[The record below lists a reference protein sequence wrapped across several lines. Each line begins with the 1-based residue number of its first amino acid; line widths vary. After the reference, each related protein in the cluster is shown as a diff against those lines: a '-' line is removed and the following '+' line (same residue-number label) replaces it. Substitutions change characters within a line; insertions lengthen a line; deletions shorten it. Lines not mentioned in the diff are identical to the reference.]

1 MSEFEIK
8 DNLDN
13 SFKKMKCILKLPKI
27 YSYDN
32 FDIKQNKQIILL
44 KHLPKIKKSSF
55 ITELNEETNF
65 RHNKNAFSYDFNVNR
80 KKIEFKSRNI
90 NKSILFQDYTKKNM
104 LKQLNLKTLSIDL
117 DNTNRD
123 KIYQIFSSFRTATF
137 EGEKQL
143 FNEIKEENE
152 KYINNY
158 KDFYKKKFAKKIK
171 LKPIK
176 IKFGNSK
183 NKISEKLKKRAKCYL
198 NYLKENNIHEINI
211 TSEKMEEAENNLNN
225 FYNKVKKKT
234 EKEFDKIYKEEI
246 FT

>member
-1 MSEFEIK
+1 MEEFEIK
-8 DNLDN
+8 DNLYN
-13 SFKKMKCILKLPKI
+13 SPKKTKYILKLPKI
-27 YSYDN
+27 YSYDK

-152 KYINNY
+152 KYKNKIW
-158 KDFYKKKFAKKIK
+158 KFKKENIRKFKKKIK
-171 LKPIK
+171 ML
-176 IKFGNSK
+176 F
-183 NKISEKLKKRAKCYL
+183 KLFKR
-198 NYLKENNIHEINI
+198 E
-211 TSEKMEEAENNLNN
+211 
-225 FYNKVKKKT
+225 
-234 EKEFDKIYKEEI
+234 
-246 FT
+246 

>member
-1 MSEFEIK
+1 MSELEIK
-8 DNLDN
+8 DNLEN

-32 FDIKQNKQIILL
+32 FDIKQNKQIIIL

-65 RHNKNAFSYDFNVNR
+65 KHNKNAFSYDFN
-80 KKIEFKSRNI
+80 KKIINIKSRNI
-90 NKSILFQDYTKKNM
+90 NKGLLFEDYSNKNI
-104 LKQLNLKTLSIDL
+104 LKQLDLKTLSIDL
-117 DNTNRD
+117 NNTNRE
-123 KIYQIFSSFRTATF
+123 KNNQIFSSFRTATF

-246 FT
+246 FV

>member
-44 KHLPKIKKSSF
+44 KRLPKIKKSSF

-117 DNTNRD
+117 DNINREKNY
-123 KIYQIFSSFRTATF
+123 KIFTSFRTAIF
-137 EGEKQL
+137 EGEKKL
-143 FNEIKEENE
+143 IKELKEENE

-158 KDFYKKKFAKKIK
+158 KEYLKKKGKKIK
-171 LKPIK
+171 LNPIK
-176 IKFGNSK
+176 IKFQNSK
-183 NKISEKLKKRAKCYL
+183 NKISENLKKRAKCYL
-198 NYLKENNIHEINI
+198 NYLKQNNINEINI
-211 TSEKMEEAENNLNN
+211 TSERMEKAENDLNN
-225 FYNKVKKKT
+225 FYNKVKIKT

-246 FT
+246 FI

>member
-1 MSEFEIK
+1 M
-8 DNLDN
+8 
-13 SFKKMKCILKLPKI
+13 PKI
-27 YSYDN
+27 N
-32 FDIKQNKQIILL
+32 NNKKYNQ
-44 KHLPKIKKSSF
+44 
-55 ITELNEETNF
+55 
-65 RHNKNAFSYDFNVNR
+65 
-80 KKIEFKSRNI
+80 KKIYNNI
-90 NKSILFQDYTKKNM
+90 NLSNNNNISNNNIQMNLSNEDNNSDNN
-104 LKQLNLKTLSIDL
+104 LNLNLKNNIINIGNNHNVNFKNLK
-117 DNTNRD
+117 
-123 KIYQIFSSFRTATF
+123 KIIIFL
-137 EGEKQL
+137 KKL
-143 FNEIKEENE
+143 KEENE

-246 FT
+246 FV